1 MKRAVVLVMIV
12 GLLLGVVGGC
22 LLSGRDGPKGNP
34 FLSGKW
40 RESEDCQ
47 NFTEAEVGQYWNI
60 VANEPCKEPYFYQ
73 QEADIHRENGLGLR
87 ADQLECQ
94 SYLALWD
101 RNC

>member
-22 LLSGRDGPKGNP
+22 LLDSDGPKGNP

-60 VANEPCKEPYFYQ
+60 VANDPCKEPYFYQ

-87 ADQLECQ
+87 ADQLEC
-94 SYLALWD
+94 
-101 RNC
+101 